1 MLRSGASP
9 VQTSEACLTMSPS
22 EMEMVINN
30 LDRRLTAVEQILP
43 TLATKEDLKVLA
55 TKQDLKDFAT
65 RQDLKDF
72 ATKQDL
78 KDLATKQELKDLAT
92 KQELKGLA
100 TKQDFED
107 AKRYALMLHEDI
119 KGQLGLIAEHLAD
132 VMTRLPSRQ

>member
-78 KDLATKQELKDLAT
+78 KDLATKQELK
-92 KQELKGLA
+92 GLA